1 MGSNVEVPTLDGKAK
16 IKIDAGTQPGKVLR
30 LKGKGFPEINGYGTG
45 DQLVIVNIYVPTKL
59 SSEEKELLN
68 QLQESKNFR
77 PDQKEKSFFD
87 RMRDFF

>member
-77 PDQKEKSFFD
+77 PDEKEKSFFD